1 MPQTTTHANACDV
14 RIDVDDRDGTP
25 VNISGSANTVSME
38 LTRNLGSLVT
48 FEGDWDIVTACKRS
62 GTITL
67 GFVYSTAAD
76 EARDLLEEWWFG
88 DSGGADSR
96 TVTIYVP
103 DDTEGSVFYRAECI
117 PETLSMPID
126 ASNADPIA
134 PTLQIRT
141 NGALTRQSVGS

>member
-1 MPQTTTHANACDV
+1 MAQTTTHANACNV
-14 RIDVDDRDGTP
+14 QVWVDDRTGSLT
-25 VNISGSANTVSME
+25 NISGSSNEVSME

-48 FEGDWDIVTACKRS
+48 FEGNWEIVTACKRS

-67 GFVYSTAAD
+67 GFVYSEATD
-76 EARDLLEEWWFG
+76 EARDILEGWFFG
-88 DSGGADSR
+88 DDSGSDSR

-103 DDTEGSVFYRAECI
+103 DNTEGSVFYTAECV
-117 PETLSMPID
+117 PETFSFPID

-134 PTLQIRT
+134 PSMQLRT